1 MTIFDVFTNQLLNGI
16 VLGSF
21 YALVA
26 LGYTM
31 VFGVVKLLNFAHGDI
46 YMVGGFAG
54 FLVLSFLSPFIGAGW
69 FGVAISMLF
78 AMLAVG
84 FLGVVIQRVAYA
96 PMLSAPRLSVLITAL
111 AVSLVLQNGMLAL
124 TKGQYVPFGADLGFG
139 GVRLGNLFISYN
151 QMILVGVAA
160 VLMLSL
166 ELFVSRTQYGRAMRA
181 ISVDKDMSRLL
192 GINVNSVIAVTFMI
206 GAGLA
211 AAAGTMAGAFYGS
224 LWYFMGFLIGLKA
237 FTAAVIGGIG
247 SIPGA
252 MLGGLIL
259 GLLESFATQID
270 LRGLGIPIKVG
281 SEWKDVFSFSVLIL
295 ILVFKPTGLLGKP
308 EQERM

>member
-1 MTIFDVFTNQLLNGI
+1 MRPLNEADLPRAG
-16 VLGSF
+16 
-21 YALVA
+21 ALSA
-26 LGYTM
+26 Q
-31 VFGVVKLLNFAHGDI
+31 
-46 YMVGGFAG
+46 
-54 FLVLSFLSPFIGAGW
+54 AGW
-69 FGVAISMLF
+69 NQNQADWRIFLRDGALRGLDDGD
-78 AMLAVG
+78 AACLA
-84 FLGVVIQRVAYA
+84 A
-96 PMLSAPRLSVLITAL
+96 SAAVL
-111 AVSLVLQNGMLAL
+111 
-124 TKGQYVPFGADLGFG
+124 PFGADLGFG

-151 QMILVGVAA
+151 QMILVGVAG

-166 ELFVSRTQYGRAMRA
+166 ELFVTRTQYGRAMRA
-181 ISVDKDMSRLL
+181 ISIDKDMSRLL
-192 GINVNSVIAVTFMI
+192 GINVNSIIAVTFMI
-206 GAGLA
+206 GAALA

-270 LRGLGIPIKVG
+270 LRGLGIPLKVG

-295 ILVFKPTGLLGKP
+295 ILVFKPTGLLGKS
-308 EQERM
+308 

>member
-1 MTIFDVFTNQLLNGI
+1 VSVFDIFTNQLLNGI

-31 VFGVVKLLNFAHGDI
+31 VFGVVKLLNFAHGEL

-69 FGVAISMLF
+69 FGVAVSMVF
-78 AMLAVG
+78 AMIAIG
-84 FLGVVIQRVAYA
+84 FLGVVIERVAYA
-96 PMLSAPRLSVLITAL
+96 PMLSAPRLSILITAL
-111 AVSLVLQNGMLAL
+111 AVSLVLQNAMLTW
-124 TKGQYVPFGADLGFG
+124 TKGQYVPFGSVLGFG
-139 GVRLGNLFISYN
+139 GLRLGNLFISYN

-160 VLMLSL
+160 LLMLSL

-181 ISVDKDMSRLL
+181 VSVDKDMSRLM
-192 GINVNSVIAVTFMI
+192 GINVNRVIAVTFLL
-206 GAGLA
+206 GSGLA
-211 AAAGTMAGAFYGS
+211 AAAGTMAGAYYGS

-259 GLLESFATQID
+259 GLLESFGTQ
-270 LRGLGIPIKVG
+270 LPGVG

-295 ILVFKPTGLLGKP
+295 VLVFKPTGLLGKP

>member
-1 MTIFDVFTNQLLNGI
+1 MSLTTILIQQLVNGL

-31 VFGVVKLLNFAHGDI
+31 VFGVVKLLNFAHGDV
-46 YMVGGFAG
+46 YMTGAFAG
-54 FLVLSFLSPFIGAGW
+54 FLALSLIGGVVGTGWLGVGLSILL
-69 FGVAISMLF
+69 SMI
-78 AMLAVG
+78 AVG
-84 FLGVVIQRVAYA
+84 FLGVVIERIAYA
-96 PMLSAPRLSVLITAL
+96 PMLKAPRLSILITAL
-111 AVSLVLQNGMLAL
+111 AVSLVLQNGVL
-124 TKGQYVPFGADLGFG
+124 TLTNGQVIAVSPKLGFAG
-139 GVRLGNLFISYN
+139 INLGEIFINYK
-151 QMILVGVAA
+151 QIALA
-160 VLMLSL
+160 VMAGLLMLGL

-181 ISVDKDMSRLL
+181 VSVDKDMSELM
-192 GINVNSVIAVTFMI
+192 GINVNRVIAVTFFL
-206 GAGLA
+206 GSALA
-211 AAAGTMAGAFYGS
+211 AAAGTMAGAYYGS
-224 LWYFMGFLIGLKA
+224 ISFFMGFLIGLKA

-259 GLLESFATQID
+259 GLLESFGTQ
-270 LRGLGIPIKVG
+270 LPGIG

-295 ILVFKPTGLLGKP
+295 VLVFKPTGLLGKS

>member
-1 MTIFDVFTNQLLNGI
+1 MASFDIFAQQLINGI

-31 VFGVVKLLNFAHGDI
+31 VFGVVKLLNFAHGDL
-46 YMVGGFAG
+46 YMVGGFVG
-54 FLVLSFLSPFIGAGW
+54 FLALSFLSPVLGPGW
-69 FGVAISMLF
+69 FGVAASLIL

-84 FLGVVIQRVAYA
+84 FLGVVIERIAYQ
-96 PMLSAPRLSVLITAL
+96 PMLAAPRLSILITAL
-111 AVSLVLQNGMLAL
+111 AVSLVLQNATLAL
-124 TKGQYVPFGADLGFG
+124 TKGQYQPFGAQLGFG
-139 GVRLGNLFISYN
+139 GLNLGNIFISYN
-151 QMILVGVAA
+151 QIVLVATAA
-160 VLMLSL
+160 VLMIAL
-166 ELFVSRTQYGRAMRA
+166 EVFVSRTQYGRAMRA
-181 ISVDKDMSRLL
+181 VSVDKDMCALM
-192 GINVNSVIAVTFMI
+192 GINVNAVIAVTFFV
-206 GAGLA
+206 GSALA
-211 AAAGTMAGAFYGS
+211 AAAGTMAGAYYGS

-259 GLLESFATQID
+259 GLLESFGTQIP
-270 LRGLGIPIKVG
+270 GVG
-281 SEWKDVFSFSVLIL
+281 SAWKDVFSFVVLIL
-295 ILVFKPTGLLGKP
+295 VLVLKPTGLMGKS

>member
-1 MTIFDVFTNQLLNGI
+1 MTIVDIVSHQLVNGI

-31 VFGVVKLLNFAHGDI
+31 VFGVVKLLNFAHGEL

-54 FLVLSFLSPFIGAGW
+54 FVALSLLAPAVGAGW
-69 FGVAISMLF
+69 IGVAISILF
-78 AMLAVG
+78 AMVAIG
-84 FLGVVIQRVAYA
+84 FLGVVIERVAYA
-96 PMLSAPRLSVLITAL
+96 PMLAAPRLSILITAL
-111 AVSLVLQNGMLAL
+111 AVSLVLQNGMLTI
-124 TKGQYVPFGADLGFG
+124 TKGQYVPFGSALGFG
-139 GVRLGNLFISYN
+139 GVTLGTIFISYN
-151 QMILVGVAA
+151 QMVLVGTAA
-160 VLMLSL
+160 VLMFGL

-181 ISVDKDMSRLL
+181 ISVDKDMCRLM
-192 GINVNSVIAVTFMI
+192 GINVNAVVAVTFFL
-206 GAGLA
+206 GSALA
-211 AAAGTMAGAFYGS
+211 AAAGTMAGAYYGS

-252 MLGGLIL
+252 MLGGVIL
-259 GLLESFATQID
+259 GLLESFGTQIP
-270 LRGLGIPIKVG
+270 GVG

-295 ILVFKPTGLLGKP
+295 VLVLKPTGLLGKP

>member
-1 MTIFDVFTNQLLNGI
+1 MSIFDIFTNQLLNGI

-31 VFGVVKLLNFAHGDI
+31 VFGVVKLLNFAHGEL

-54 FLVLSFLSPFIGAGW
+54 FLVLSFLAPYLGPGW
-69 FGVAISMLF
+69 LGVAVSMLL
-78 AMLAVG
+78 AMIAVG
-84 FLGVVIQRVAYA
+84 FLGVVIERVAYA
-96 PMLSAPRLSVLITAL
+96 PMLSAPRLSILITAL
-111 AVSLVLQNGMLAL
+111 AVSLVLQNGMLTL
-124 TKGQYVPFGADLGFG
+124 TKGQYVPFGAALGFG

-151 QMILVGVAA
+151 QMILVGVAGA
-160 VLMLSL
+160 LMLAL

-181 ISVDKDMSRLL
+181 VSVDKDMARLM
-192 GINVNSVIAVTFMI
+192 GINVNAVIAITFFL
-206 GAGLA
+206 GSALA
-211 AAAGTMAGAFYGS
+211 AAAGSMAGAYYGS

-259 GLLESFATQID
+259 GLLESFGTQ
-270 LRGLGIPIKVG
+270 LPGVG

-295 ILVFKPTGLLGKP
+295 VLVLKPTGLLGKP

>member
-1 MTIFDVFTNQLLNGI
+1 MGAFDIFTQQLVNGI

-31 VFGVVKLLNFAHGDI
+31 VFGVVKLLNFAHGDL

-54 FLVLSFLSPFIGAGW
+54 FLILSFLAPFLGPGW
-69 FGVAISMLF
+69 LGVAVSMVF
-78 AMLAVG
+78 AMIAVG
-84 FLGVVIQRVAYA
+84 IIGVVIERVAYA
-96 PMLSAPRLSVLITAL
+96 PMLSAPRLSILITAL
-111 AVSLVLQNGMLAL
+111 AVSLVLQNGML
-124 TKGQYVPFGADLGFG
+124 TITRGQYVTFGADLGFG
-139 GVRLGNLFISYN
+139 GINLGNLYINYK
-151 QMILVGVAA
+151 QIVLVGVSI
-160 VLMLSL
+160 VLMAGL

-181 ISVDKDMSRLL
+181 VSVDKDMSRLM
-192 GINVNSVIAVTFMI
+192 GINVSRVIAGTFFL
-206 GAGLA
+206 GSALA
-211 AAAGTMAGAFYGS
+211 AAAGTMAGAYYGS

-259 GLLESFATQID
+259 GLLESFGTQ
-270 LRGLGIPIKVG
+270 LPGVG
-281 SEWKDVFSFSVLIL
+281 SEWKDVFSFSVLIVV
-295 ILVFKPTGLLGKP
+295 LVFKPTGLLGKP

>member
-1 MTIFDVFTNQLLNGI
+1 MSLTTILAQQLVNGL

-31 VFGVVKLLNFAHGDI
+31 IFGVVKLLNFAHGDV
-46 YMVGGFAG
+46 YMVGAFGGFVA
-54 FLVLSFLSPFIGAGW
+54 LSLIGGAVGTSWVGVGLAILLSMI
-69 FGVAISMLF
+69 
-78 AMLAVG
+78 AVG
-84 FLGVVIQRVAYA
+84 FLGVVIERVADA
-96 PMLSAPRLSVLITAL
+96 PMLKAPRLSILITAL
-111 AVSLVLQNGMLAL
+111 AVSLVLQNGVL
-124 TKGQYVPFGADLGFG
+124 TLTNGQIVAVSTKLGFAG
-139 GVRLGNLFISYN
+139 INLGEIFINYK
-151 QMILVGVAA
+151 QVALA
-160 VLMLSL
+160 VMAGLLMLGL

-181 ISVDKDMSRLL
+181 VSVDKDMSELM
-192 GINVNSVIAVTFMI
+192 GINVNRVIAVTFF
-206 GAGLA
+206 AGSALA
-211 AAAGTMAGAFYGS
+211 AAAGTMAGAYYGS
-224 LWYFMGFLIGLKA
+224 ISFFMGFLIGLKA

-259 GLLESFATQID
+259 GLLESFGTQ
-270 LRGLGIPIKVG
+270 LPGIG

-295 ILVFKPTGLLGKP
+295 VLVFKPTGLLGKS

>member
-1 MTIFDVFTNQLLNGI
+1 MTLTTLLAQQLVNGL

-31 VFGVVKLLNFAHGDI
+31 VFGVVKLLNFAHGDL
-46 YMVGGFAG
+46 YMTGAFAG
-54 FLVLSFLSPFIGAGW
+54 FGALSLISGGLGAGW
-69 FGVAISMLF
+69 LGVAVSVLA

-84 FLGVVIQRVAYA
+84 ILGVVIERIAYQ
-96 PMLSAPRLSVLITAL
+96 PMLKAPRLSILITAL
-111 AVSLVLQNGMLAL
+111 AVSLVLQNSAL
-124 TKGQYVPFGADLGFG
+124 TLTSGQFTPFNAHLGFAG
-139 GVRLGNLFISYN
+139 FNLGAVFINYK
-151 QMILVGVAA
+151 QIALAGAAA
-160 VLMLSL
+160 VLMIGL

-181 ISVDKDMSRLL
+181 VSVDKDMSELM
-192 GINVNSVIAVTFMI
+192 GIDVNRIIFVTFFL
-206 GAGLA
+206 GSALAG
-211 AAAGTMAGAFYGS
+211 AAGTMAGAYYGS
-224 LWYFMGFLIGLKA
+224 INYFMGFLIGLKA

-252 MLGGLIL
+252 MLGGLVL
-259 GLLESFATQID
+259 GLLESFGTT
-270 LRGLGIPIKVG
+270 IPGVG

-295 ILVFKPTGLLGKP
+295 VLVFKPTGLLGKS

>member
-1 MTIFDVFTNQLLNGI
+1 VSVFDIFTNQLLNGI

-31 VFGVVKLLNFAHGDI
+31 VFGVVKLLNFAHGEL

-69 FGVAISMLF
+69 FGVAVSMVF
-78 AMLAVG
+78 AMIAIG
-84 FLGVVIQRVAYA
+84 FLGVVIERVAYA
-96 PMLSAPRLSVLITAL
+96 PMLSAPRLSILITAL
-111 AVSLVLQNGMLAL
+111 AVSLVLQNAMLTW
-124 TKGQYVPFGADLGFG
+124 TKGQYVPFGSALGFG
-139 GVRLGNLFISYN
+139 GLRLGNLFISYN

-160 VLMLSL
+160 LLMLSL

-181 ISVDKDMSRLL
+181 VSVDKDMSRLM
-192 GINVNSVIAVTFMI
+192 GINVNRVIAVTFLL
-206 GAGLA
+206 GSGLA
-211 AAAGTMAGAFYGS
+211 AAAGTMAGAYYGS

-259 GLLESFATQID
+259 GLLESFGTQ
-270 LRGLGIPIKVG
+270 LPGVG

-295 ILVFKPTGLLGKP
+295 VLVFKPTGLLGKP